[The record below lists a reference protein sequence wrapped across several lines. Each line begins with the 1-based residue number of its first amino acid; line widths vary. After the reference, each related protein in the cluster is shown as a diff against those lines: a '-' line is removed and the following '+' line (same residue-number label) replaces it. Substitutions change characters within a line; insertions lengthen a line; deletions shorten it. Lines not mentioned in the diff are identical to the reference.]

1 MDRVKP
7 DPNNSHNDVVMS
19 GADADATPDPL
30 CLEPTDPT
38 VDAAQHRQRESESF
52 STNLDAPAP
61 PPTRIQFS
69 LRQLML
75 ATLVIAVGLA
85 TLQLVLPIFVVFL
98 LGVVAFAFS
107 VGGFGVAARKTHPL
121 CNDVVIPFPV
131 HHDVS
136 RPTNRVLPRFP
147 QEISAD
153 CGVVH
158 FPAVRNNSG

>member
-38 VDAAQHRQRESESF
+38 VDAARHRQRESESF
-52 STNLDAPAP
+52 STNLDAPTT

-69 LRQLML
+69 LRHLML

-98 LGVVAFAFS
+98 LGVVAFAFLVAVS
-107 VGGFGVAARKTHPL
+107 VWQPAKPTLYVMLWSFLFLYIMTSLVLLIGF
-121 CNDVVIPFPV
+121 
-131 HHDVS
+131 
-136 RPTNRVLPRFP
+136 
-147 QEISAD
+147 
-153 CGVVH
+153 
-158 FPAVRNNSG
+158 